1 MNDSENSYE
10 NGNLNSNFF
19 ENSEPIPI
27 PALDFNEVEDVCHG
41 VKRYWRYLLLS
52 IIVNVTLPV
61 IFVLL
66 LFCFPQLAII
76 IIFAGIIL
84 FSPQPINEPISFSKA
99 APSFGDRFPDLL
111 VLEQMSP
118 EQALQWGRLVFL
130 AIYLAIFAFYGLC
143 LCIPMYKSMVKLYK
157 TPECVCP
164 NARRFLN
171 ASWFL
176 YGIGFCVS
184 GFAVYFIDTSYRN
197 LLWTTALS
205 LNLSSLIVF
214 YSFMNR
220 IGARLLPESKECRI
234 AIILLLIELVC
245 GDALILFFNYLP
257 SGMIAVRLSSLINIV
272 TAGASILFL
281 VYVFQLQRRCSEIL
295 QTGTFTIPVPQ
306 SPEVQPRSVL
316 RTGFDKLKS
325 IRNLRLIILITICVL
340 LLGATVYYTYAYPFE
355 GQKINWSWSS
365 FFSPKREQSPYQEIQ
380 NWNDA
385 VYKLNHGDISKEF
398 FVRWVYMTYLPDL
411 ESKYRSDTSEKL
423 KEEYFRNGI
432 LKEKIDCCMTF
443 RKALKQDSPEALQ
456 QAIENVYRI
465 DFKEL
470 KAEQENGWRHKV
482 CLTTNDALLLAV
494 SMDELDMAQWLVSAG
509 ADVNYKNRDD
519 KTPLQIAKDK
529 NNQRMVEFLLNNG
542 AVDSNK

>member
-1 MNDSENSYE
+1 MDDSDNSYE
-10 NGNLNSNFF
+10 NDSPNSNNF
-19 ENSEPIPI
+19 EASEPI
-27 PALDFNEVEDVCHG
+27 PALDFNEVEDMCLG
-41 VKRYWRYLLLS
+41 VKRYWHFMLWTILVKVAIP
-52 IIVNVTLPV
+52 IIC
-61 IFVLL
+61 VLL
-66 LFCFPQLAII
+66 LFCFPELAII

-84 FSPQPINEPISFSKA
+84 FSPQPINEPVSFSKA
-99 APSFGDRFPDLL
+99 APSFGERFPDLL

-118 EQALQWGRLVFL
+118 DQALQWGRFVFL

-143 LCIPMYKSMVKLYK
+143 LCVPIYKSMVKLYK
-157 TPECVCP
+157 TPDSVCP

-171 ASWFL
+171 ASWLL
-176 YGIGFCVS
+176 YTIAFFVTGAAI
-184 GFAVYFIDTSYRN
+184 YFINALYRN
-197 LLWTTALS
+197 LLWATALS
-205 LNLSSLIVF
+205 LNLSSFIVF

-234 AIILLLIELVC
+234 AIILLLIELVF
-245 GDALILFFNYLP
+245 GDALILFYNYLP
-257 SGMIAVRLSSLINIV
+257 SGMIAVRLSSLINILV
-272 TAGASILFL
+272 AGTSILFL
-281 VYVFQLQRRCSEIL
+281 VYIIRLQSQCSVIL
-295 QTGTFTIPVPQ
+295 QYKAVPLPTPQ

-316 RTGFDKLKS
+316 RTGFDKLQS
-325 IRNLRLIILITICVL
+325 IQNLRLIILITICVL
-340 LLGATVYYTYAYPFE
+340 LLGATVYYTYAYPSE

-365 FFSPKREQSPYQEIQ
+365 FFSPQREQSPYQEIQ

-423 KEEYFRNGI
+423 KEEYFRNSV

-443 RKALKQDSPEALQ
+443 RQALKQGSPEALQ

-470 KAEQENGWRHKV
+470 KAEQENGWRHQV

-494 SMDELDMAQWLVSAG
+494 SMDDLDMAQWLVSAG
-509 ADVNYKNRDD
+509 ADVNCKNRDD

-529 NNQRMVEFLLNNG
+529 NNQRMVEFLINNG
-542 AVDSNK
+542 AVDGDKK

>member
-1 MNDSENSYE
+1 MDDSDNSYE
-10 NGNLNSNFF
+10 NDSPNSNNF
-19 ENSEPIPI
+19 EASEPI
-27 PALDFNEVEDVCHG
+27 PALDFNEVEDMCLG
-41 VKRYWRYLLLS
+41 VKRYWHFMLWTILVKVAIP
-52 IIVNVTLPV
+52 IIC
-61 IFVLL
+61 VLL
-66 LFCFPQLAII
+66 LFCFPELAII

-84 FSPQPINEPISFSKA
+84 FSPQPINEPVSFSKA
-99 APSFGDRFPDLL
+99 APSFGERFPDLL

-118 EQALQWGRLVFL
+118 DQALQWGRFVFL

-143 LCIPMYKSMVKLYK
+143 LCVPIYKSMVKLYK
-157 TPECVCP
+157 TPDSVCP

-171 ASWFL
+171 ASWLL
-176 YGIGFCVS
+176 YTIAFFVTGAAI
-184 GFAVYFIDTSYRN
+184 YFINASYRN
-197 LLWTTALS
+197 LLWATALS
-205 LNLSSLIVF
+205 LNLSSFIVF

-234 AIILLLIELVC
+234 AIILLLIELVF
-245 GDALILFFNYLP
+245 GDALILFYNYLP
-257 SGMIAVRLSSLINIV
+257 SGMIAVRLSSLINILV
-272 TAGASILFL
+272 AGTSILFL
-281 VYVFQLQRRCSEIL
+281 VYIIRLQSQCSVIL
-295 QTGTFTIPVPQ
+295 QYKAVPLPTPQ

-316 RTGFDKLKS
+316 RTGFDKLQS
-325 IRNLRLIILITICVL
+325 IQNLRLIILITICVL
-340 LLGATVYYTYAYPFE
+340 LLGATVYYTYAYPSE

-365 FFSPKREQSPYQEIQ
+365 FFSPQREQSPYQEIQ

-423 KEEYFRNGI
+423 KEEYFRNSV

-443 RKALKQDSPEALQ
+443 RQALKQGSPEALQ

-470 KAEQENGWRHKV
+470 KAEQENGWRHQV

-494 SMDELDMAQWLVSAG
+494 SMDDLDMAQWLVSAG
-509 ADVNYKNRDD
+509 ADVNCKNRDD

-529 NNQRMVEFLLNNG
+529 NNQRMVEFLINNG
-542 AVDSNK
+542 AVDGDKK

>member
-10 NGNLNSNFF
+10 NIQNSNNFDA
-19 ENSEPIPI
+19 SKPTQP
-27 PALDFNEVEDVCHG
+27 LDFNDVEDVCHG

-52 IIVNVTLPV
+52 ILVNFATPI

-99 APSFGDRFPDLL
+99 APSLGERFPDLL
-111 VLEQMSP
+111 VLEQMSLD
-118 EQALQWGRLVFL
+118 QALQWGRLVFL
-130 AIYLAIFAFYGLC
+130 AIYLSIFAFYGLC
-143 LCIPMYKSMVKLYK
+143 LCIPMYKSMVKVYK
-157 TPECVCP
+157 TPESVCP

-184 GFAVYFIDTSYRN
+184 CIAVYFIDTSYRN
-197 LLWTTALS
+197 ILWATALS

-214 YSFMNR
+214 YSFMNK
-220 IGARLLPESKECRI
+220 IGTRLLPESKECRI
-234 AIILLLIELVC
+234 AIILLFIELVF

-281 VYVFQLQRRCSEIL
+281 VYIIRLQSQCSVIL
-295 QTGTFTIPVPQ
+295 QTGTIPLPVPQ
-306 SPEVQPRSVL
+306 SPEVQPSSVL

-325 IRNLRLIILITICVL
+325 IRNLRLIILISICVL
-340 LLGATVYYTYAYPFE
+340 LLGATVYYRNAYPSE

-365 FFSPKREQSPYQEIQ
+365 FFSPQRDKSPFQEIQ

-443 RKALKQDSPEALQ
+443 RKALKQESPEALQ
-456 QAIENVYRI
+456 QAIENVYRT
-465 DFKEL
+465 DLKEF
-470 KAEQENGWRHKV
+470 KAEQENGWNHKV
-482 CLTTNDALLLAV
+482 PLTTNDALLLAV
-494 SMDELDMAQWLVSAG
+494 SMDDLDMAQWLVSVG
-509 ADVNYKNRDD
+509 ADVNYKNRDNE
-519 KTPLQIAKDK
+519 TPLQIAKDK
-529 NNQRMVEFLLNNG
+529 NNQRIIEFLLNNG
-542 AVDSNK
+542 AIDPDKK